1 MLELRREAL
10 EQWLQCLAKVEPT
23 PVELLEFL
31 DLPLAEK
38 HEDVSETRV
47 LGFNKDPYRNVEMK
61 NDDDTDMITQITL
74 DSFYAK

>member
-1 MLELRREAL
+1 M
-10 EQWLQCLAKVEPT
+10 
-23 PVELLEFL
+23 ELLEFL

-47 LGFNKDPYRNVEMK
+47 LGFNKDPYKNVEMK